1 MKVKLDR
8 AGIVALLS
16 GPFGQAAVD
25 AAAADIAG
33 RVNATAHDGPV
44 PVVVESHQAELS
56 AAASVTLDHPGG
68 LAIEYKHGPLAK
80 AAAAGGYR
88 LGGGAG

>member
-1 MKVKLDR
+1 MRAKLDR
-8 AGIVALLS
+8 SAMVALLS
-16 GPFGQAAVD
+16 GGFGQAAVS

-44 PVVVESHQAELS
+44 EVTTGTHEAKLS

-68 LAIEYKHGPLAK
+68 LAIEAKHGPLAK
-80 AAAAGGYR
+80 AAIAGGYTLR
-88 LGGGAG
+88 GGAG